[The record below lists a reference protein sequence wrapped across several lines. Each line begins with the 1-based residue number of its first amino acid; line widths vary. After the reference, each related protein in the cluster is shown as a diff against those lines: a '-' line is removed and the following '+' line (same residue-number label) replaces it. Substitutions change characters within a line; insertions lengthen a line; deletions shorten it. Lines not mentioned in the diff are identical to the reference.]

1 MSGDARGFNNMETR
15 AVIKE
20 IHAIR
25 EETLGEYAPSYATI
39 KNWLAS
45 LNVVI
50 FPPVMPLFLDDT
62 KL

>member
-39 KNWLAS
+39 KN
-45 LNVVI
+45 
-50 FPPVMPLFLDDT
+50 
-62 KL
+62 